1 MGLTIAIVSICIALG
16 AFAAVAARGDF
27 RMPDF
32 AGILGRADLKRFS
45 PRKTL
50 FIIGP
55 SEDHA
60 ACRMQRR
67 LLKPAIAALIRDD
80 VAVIEIYGDETPR
93 TNGEPMDWLDASLL
107 RHAMTAEEGFY
118 VIYVD
123 DDGKTRFRSQAPML
137 TADILERAGLDAPA
151 ARGSRAVRKSDI
163 LKKLRAA

>member
-1 MGLTIAIVSICIALG
+1 MGLTIAIAAICIAFG

-32 AGILGRADLKRFS
+32 AGLIGRADFKRFS

-55 SEDHA
+55 SEDHS

-123 DDGKTRFRSQAPML
+123 DDGKTRFRSEAPML
-137 TADILERAGLDAPA
+137 TADILERAGLDTPA
-151 ARGSRAVRKSDI
+151 LRGRGGARKSDI

>member
-1 MGLTIAIVSICIALG
+1 MGLTIAITAICIAFG
-16 AFAAVAARGDF
+16 AVAAVAARGDF
-27 RMPDF
+27 RLPDL
-32 AGILGRADLKRFS
+32 AGMIGRADVKRFS

-55 SEDHA
+55 AEGHA

-80 VAVIEIYGDETPR
+80 VAVIEVYGDETPR
-93 TNGEPMDWLDASLL
+93 KNGEPMDWLDASLL

-123 DDGKTRFRSQAPML
+123 DDGKTRFRSEAPML
-137 TADILERAGLDAPA
+137 TADILDRAGLGASA
-151 ARGSRAVRKSDI
+151 LRERGGVRKSDI